1 MKMTVFTLVATVAL
15 AGCANFQS
23 ARLSDGGPKYVGKP
37 VTALVADKGEPAQQT
52 TSPGGAT
59 VYVYEAHDLAGITF
73 CEASFFVR
81 DGKVVGF
88 AAHGASLTCGG
99 SKGDTT

>member
-1 MKMTVFTLVATVAL
+1 MRKTMIFVAASLAL
-15 AGCANFQS
+15 AGCANIQS
-23 ARLSDGGPKYVGKP
+23 ARLSDGGSGYVGKP
-37 VTALVADKGEPAQQT
+37 ATALTVDKGAPARQM

-59 VYVYEAHDLAGITF
+59 VYVYQAHDLVGITF

-88 AAHGASLTCGG
+88 AAHGMSLTCGG
-99 SKGDTT
+99 TKGDTT